1 MKKSFP
7 CFALAASL
15 LAFHT
20 GALAAGV
27 ELGREDM
34 IESDTTLIVVDLVAV
49 RPLSYLALAAGAI
62 LSLPALLLQDMAGND
77 TEPIKKFLVTDP
89 YNFAV
94 TRPLGDFNRQE

>member
-1 MKKSFP
+1 MKKSIVR
-7 CFALAASL
+7 FALAASL

-20 GALAAGV
+20 GTFAAGL

-34 IESDTTLIVVDLVAV
+34 GESDATLIVVDLIAV
-49 RPLSYLALAAGAI
+49 RPLSYIALAAGAI

-94 TRPLGDFNRQE
+94 KRPLGDFSRQE